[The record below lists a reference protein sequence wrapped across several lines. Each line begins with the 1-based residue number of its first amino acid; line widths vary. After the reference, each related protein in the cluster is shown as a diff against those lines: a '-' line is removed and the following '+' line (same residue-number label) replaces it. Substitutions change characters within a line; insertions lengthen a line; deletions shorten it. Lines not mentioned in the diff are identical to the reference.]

1 MSLYSFIIAD
11 IPIVMINVELKE
23 MFDVRHYAVKR

>member
-11 IPIVMINVELKE
+11 IQIMTTIDELKE
-23 MFDVRHYAVKR
+23 TFDVRHYAVKR